1 MENKKETELAVFEQI
16 CQVNDLD
23 PQAITKEAE
32 QRDPDKRRGGENADF
47 LIRTAFRFR
56 ANALV
61 ANLDLAADNGLTEG
75 KEYKADGDPAAP
87 SFTINEDYIR
97 EAYPADQAEKII
109 AALGQVQLPV
119 QA

>member
-1 MENKKETELAVFEQI
+1 MENEKETALAVFEQI

-23 PQAITKEAE
+23 PQLIREEAK
-32 QRDPDKRRGGENADF
+32 QREPGKFSGGENGET
-47 LIRTAFRFR
+47 LIRAAFRHR

-61 ANLDLAADNGLTEG
+61 TNLGIIAKSSLTEG

-97 EAYPADQAEKII
+97 GAYPTDTAEKII
-109 AALGQVQLPV
+109 EALGQVQLPV

>member
-23 PQAITKEAE
+23 PQAIREEAE
-32 QRDPDKRRGGENADF
+32 QHEPETHSSRENGET
-47 LIRTAFRFR
+47 LIRAAFRHR

-61 ANLDLAADNGLTEG
+61 ANLGITGKSVLTEG
-75 KEYKADGDPAAP
+75 REYKADGDPAAP

-97 EAYPADQAEKII
+97 EAYSSDEAEKII
-109 AALGQVQLPV
+109 DALGQVQLPV